1 MNLQQVMTDN
11 KHMQLIVHAGILPAG
26 YTQLKW
32 LDNNVQSA
40 QNVAAYVNT
49 GINGLDGRTSRIE
62 IDACWRYK
70 TVSGYSCWNVLFA
83 AQASDNDSG
92 TIQIRV
98 YLETASVT
106 HVTLISNLNDNNSI
120 TVPAETPFHAI
131 LDKAMFTVNDT
142 TITTTCGSTASKG
155 PLHIGKPQWN
165 RGSEFRYWE
174 GLFGRCIVYDN
185 EQLVGDLVPARRT
198 ADDVC
203 GYYDVVRDVFLPS
216 SNSIPFIEGTINN

>member
-1 MNLQQVMTDN
+1 MEIFNNQVMSKD
-11 KHMQLIVHAGILPAG
+11 KHQQLIVPTSILPVG
-26 YTQLKW
+26 YIQLKW

-40 QNVAAYVNT
+40 LNTAAYVNT

-70 TVSGYSCWNVLFA
+70 RGFGWSVLFA

-98 YLETASVT
+98 HFESASAIY
-106 HVTLISNLNDNNSI
+106 VTLISNLNENNRI
-120 TVPAETPFHAI
+120 TVPAEIPFHAI

-142 TITTTCGSTASKG
+142 TMTTTCGSTVSKG

-203 GYYDVVRDVFLPS
+203 GYYDIVRDVFLPS

>member
-1 MNLQQVMTDN
+1 MNLQQAMTDN

-40 QNVAAYVNT
+40 QNAAAYVNT
-49 GINGLDGRTSRIE
+49 GINGLDGRTSGIE

-70 TVSGYSCWNVLFA
+70 TVSGLSNWNILFA

-98 YLETASVT
+98 YLTSGSATS
-106 HVTLISNLNDNNSI
+106 VTLISNLNDYNRIDVQS
-120 TVPAETPFHAI
+120 ETPFHAI

-142 TITTTCGSTASKG
+142 TMTTTCGSTVSKG
-155 PLHIGKPQWN
+155 PLYIGKPQLDRSN
-165 RGSEFRYWE
+165 EFRYWE
-174 GLFGRCIVYDN
+174 GLLGRCVVYDN
-185 EQLVGDLVPARRT
+185 GNLVGDLVPARRT

-203 GYYDVVRDVFLPS
+203 GYYDIVRDIFLPS
-216 SNSIPFIEGTINN
+216 SNSIPFIEGTTNN